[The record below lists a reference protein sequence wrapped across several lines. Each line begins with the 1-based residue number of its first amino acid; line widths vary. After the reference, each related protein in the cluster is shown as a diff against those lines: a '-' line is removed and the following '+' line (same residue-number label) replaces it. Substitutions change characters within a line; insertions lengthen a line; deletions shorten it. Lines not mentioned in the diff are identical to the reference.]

1 MKIRTGFVSNSSSS
15 SFCIIGVEN
24 EFLIRE
30 IGAAEG
36 LIIEDEQIQNE
47 QTSLAYGTFE
57 GEVVKFFGFDYTFI
71 THAGIDAEE
80 MLQTMTIPEACNKFA
95 DIVKERLGIKL
106 PENAIG
112 FHHGE
117 CGG

>member
-1 MKIRTGFVSNSSSS
+1 
-15 SFCIIGVEN
+15 
-24 EFLIRE
+24 
-30 IGAAEG
+30 
-36 LIIEDEQIQNE
+36 
-47 QTSLAYGTFE
+47 
-57 GEVVKFFGFDYTFI
+57 
-71 THAGIDAEE
+71 
-80 MLQTMTIPEACNKFA
+80 MTIPEACNKFA